1 MRNELKRYSN
11 WPTFPRLYVN
21 GEFIGGCDI
30 VIEMYKIGELK
41 QLLTNV
47 GSAGAASREHTSARG
62 TVVMNIIFRV

>member
-1 MRNELKRYSN
+1 
-11 WPTFPRLYVN
+11 LYVN